1 MTGEQLTGTVFV
13 VDDDQAIR
21 DSLER
26 LLREVGLSVEC
37 FDSAQAFLA
46 RFDPDEPGAL
56 VIDVRMPGMSG
67 LDVQKKL
74 LDEGHET
81 PVIIVTGHGDVPMA
95 VEALKRGAM
104 DFVEKPFRP
113 QVLLD
118 TIRQALEED
127 RLLRDAKH
135 RKLDIASRFKL
146 LTVREREVVDR
157 VVNGATN
164 KGVAAELGVS
174 PQAIDARRARAMR
187 KLQVGT
193 VPELVQLFVKAQ
205 YAGVI

>member
-1 MTGEQLTGTVFV
+1 MTEHNYNGTVFV
-13 VDDDQAIR
+13 VDDDDAIR

-26 LLREVGLSVEC
+26 LLNEVGLPVEC
-37 FDSAQAFLA
+37 YSSAGEFLD
-46 RFDPDEPGAL
+46 RFGSGVPGAL

-74 LDEGHET
+74 LDDGNEI

-118 TIRQALEED
+118 TIRQALDED

-135 RKLDIASRFKL
+135 RKLDMADRFRL
-146 LTVREREVVDR
+146 LTAREREVVDR

-187 KLQVGT
+187 KLQVET

-205 YAGVI
+205 HAGVI